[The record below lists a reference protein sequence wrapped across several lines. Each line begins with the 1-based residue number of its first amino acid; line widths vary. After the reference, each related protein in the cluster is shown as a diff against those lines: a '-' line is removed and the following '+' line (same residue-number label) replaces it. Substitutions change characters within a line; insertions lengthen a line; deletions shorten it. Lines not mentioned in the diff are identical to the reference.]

1 MSAEPIRVLITGA
14 AGQIGYSLIP
24 LVCKGDVFGP
34 QQPVILHLLDI
45 APMKGVL
52 DGVVMEINDCAYP
65 LLHKVVATVVEAE
78 AFKDIDAAFLVGSMP
93 RREGMERKDLLA
105 ANVKIFASQGRA
117 LAANSKPTVKVLVVG
132 NPANTNAL
140 ICSQFA
146 SPKIPARNFTAMT
159 RLDQNR
165 ATAQLAEQNSA
176 KVASVE
182 RVIIWGNHSSTQF
195 PDISNATI
203 DGNPIAFTEH
213 DESFISTIQ
222 KRGAAVIAAR
232 KLSSAMSAAKA
243 AADHMHDWF
252 QGTSKW
258 VSMGVVSDKSPYGPD
273 YVPNGLIFSFPCT
286 VDAATKEWA
295 IVPDLSF
302 NDFARRR
309 IAETVKE
316 LGEEKTEASLATSS
330 A

>member
-1 MSAEPIRVLITGA
+1 MSPLRVLITGA

-24 LVCKGDVFGP
+24 LVANGDVFGKS
-34 QQPVILHLLDI
+34 QPIILHLLDI
-45 APMKGVL
+45 QPMAGVL
-52 DGVVMEINDCAYP
+52 NGVLMEINDCAYP
-65 LLHKVVATVVEAE
+65 LLESIVSTTDETE

-117 LAANSKPTVKVLVVG
+117 LANHSKPNVKVLVVG

-140 ICSQFA
+140 IASKFA
-146 SPKIPARNFTAMT
+146 SPKIPANNFTAMT

-165 ATAQLAEQNSA
+165 AINQFATKNNA
-176 KVASVE
+176 KVKDVS

-195 PDISNATI
+195 PDISNALI
-203 DGNPIAFTEH
+203 KGQPVKFEGH
-213 DESFISTIQ
+213 DEAFISLIQ

-243 AADHMHDWF
+243 AADHMHDWW
-252 QGTSKW
+252 QGSSEW
-258 VSMGVVSDKSPYGPD
+258 VSMGVISDGTKYNAPEG
-273 YVPNGLIFSFPCT
+273 VVFSFPVT
-286 VDAATKEWA
+286 VDSNTKEWK
-295 IVPDLSF
+295 IVENVPLDDVAKQRLK
-302 NDFARRR
+302 A
-309 IAETVKE
+309 T
-316 LGEEKTEASLATSS
+316 GEELLEEKAEALAATQN